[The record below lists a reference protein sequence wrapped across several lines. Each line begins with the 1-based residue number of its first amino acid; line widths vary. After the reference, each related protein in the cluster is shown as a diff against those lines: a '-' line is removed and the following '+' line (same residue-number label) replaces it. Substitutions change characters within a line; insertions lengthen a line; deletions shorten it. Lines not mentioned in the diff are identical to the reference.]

1 MNGAAV
7 ELDVE
12 PLETLLDVLR
22 RRLLLTGAKKGCAEG
37 ECGACTVLL
46 DGAPVNSCLIPAMK
60 ASGRQVVTIEG
71 LGKPGNLHPLQQAF
85 VEAGAVQC
93 GFCTPG
99 VILSAKVLIDEE
111 QAPATT
117 RLRKR
122 CRATFAAA
130 PATAASWRPCA
141 PPRTPKA
148 DRWGMPRAA

>member
-1 MNGAAV
+1 MERLAFSVNGAAV

-71 LGKPGNLHPLQQAF
+71 MGKPGRLHALQQAF

-99 VILSAKVLIDEE
+99 VILSAKALIDEGH
-111 QAPATT
+111 APTDEEIKEA
-117 RLRKR
+117 LSGHICR
-122 CRATFAAA
+122 CTGYGGFVEAVR
-130 PATAASWRPCA
+130 AASHA
-141 PPRTPKA
+141 
-148 DRWGMPRAA
+148 GG

>member
-1 MNGAAV
+1 LERLAFFVNGAAV

-22 RRLLLTGAKKGCAEG
+22 QRLLLTGAKKGCAEG

-60 ASGRQVVTIEG
+60 ASGRQVVTIEA

-99 VILSAKVLIDEE
+99 VILSAKALIDEGR
-111 QAPATT
+111 APSDDEIREA
-117 RLRKR
+117 LSGHICR
-122 CRATFAAA
+122 CTGYGGFVEAVR
-130 PATAASWRPCA
+130 AASHSS
-141 PPRTPKA
+141 
-148 DRWGMPRAA
+148 G